1 MNLLR
6 ELVGRHRRYHQL
18 EPQMLRYAAMVG
30 LVAYPLFYLARF
42 TKSSPG
48 YDDWSLRL
56 AAMLACLLIL
66 FPNHWPRALKPYF
79 HLVAWAVPIFCLPF
93 LFVFTSLKNGGGPV
107 AVGNTLMAAF
117 FIILLTDRR
126 NMFVMLAVGF
136 ILAFGVYW
144 AFEPNPQLPL
154 DYVARLPILLV
165 VVAGGSLFK
174 HGVERAA
181 TIRVRQ
187 AYASLAGSI
196 AHEMRNPLAQFKL
209 SLEAFQRVL
218 PAPASDVERQE
229 LAAGDLNTLYEHIAQ
244 GELAVQRG
252 LQVIAMTLDEV
263 HDVPLNADGF
273 SRLTAGETC
282 ARAVHEFGY
291 EDASHRAQVSLRVE
305 CDFFFRADETA
316 FLFVLFNLI
325 KNALANPGVQVQIV
339 VDAGQVEVRDDG
351 PGIAPAV
358 QARLFQPFY
367 SQGKAGGTGLGLAYC
382 SRVMG
387 AFGGNISC
395 SSVPGR
401 STCFRLTLPL
411 VTAAEREKELV
422 TTLTKARALFDG
434 RRLLVVETDAA
445 VRFLTRHRLASMGAV
460 VDECAFGE
468 QALRMLAKQH
478 YDLIV
483 LDLQMPLLDGY
494 ALARRIRAGHPGIDP
509 QVCIVAYSS
518 EPMAVAQIKTRKAAM
533 NGFVT
538 KPSDQCTLLKALC
551 DAMEASQARVAAQQV
566 ASLAGRAVLLA
577 DDNAYIRMTVAASLR
592 AEGVTVVEA
601 DNGHKVISRLATMDR
616 CDAILLDIEMPGMD
630 GIETAAAIRAS
641 ALDCRQA
648 PILALTAHF
657 SPSVLQEAR
666 RAGMDDLLVKPFDM
680 ARLLEKLHALSLR
693 GALRASEPESS
704 RLTGADTVSLLD
716 IKRLDNLRRIGV
728 LDELMTDYLPAIDRL
743 LGEVEASAK
752 AQSTRACCEALH
764 SLVGMSG
771 EAGARALHRLAR
783 QCYEP
788 LVEEG
793 RWPVQADWTAAL
805 RELATQTRRALT
817 DYTALP
823 EAVKD

>member
-1 MNLLR
+1 MNLLW

-30 LVAYPLFYLARF
+30 LVAYPLFYLSRF

-48 YDDWSLRL
+48 YDDWPLRL

-66 FPNHWPRALKPYF
+66 FPEHWPRSLKPHF
-79 HLVAWAVPIFCLPF
+79 HLVAWVVPIFCLPF

-144 AFEPNPQLPL
+144 VSEPSPQLPM

-165 VVAGGSLFK
+165 VVAGGTLFK

-181 TIRVRQ
+181 AIKVRQ
-187 AYASLAGSI
+187 AYASLAESI
-196 AHEMRNPLAQFKL
+196 AHEMRNPLTQFKL

-218 PAPASDVERQE
+218 PVPTLEVERQE

-263 HDVPLNADGF
+263 HDMPLNADGF
-273 SRLTAGETC
+273 SRLLAGETC
-282 ARAVHEFGY
+282 ARAVQEFGY
-291 EDASHRAQVSLRVE
+291 EDATHRAQVSLRVE

-325 KNALANPGVQVQIV
+325 KNALANPGVRVQIV
-339 VDAGQVEVRDDG
+339 VDAGQIEVRDDG
-351 PGIAPAV
+351 PGIAPEV

-367 SQGKAGGTGLGLAYC
+367 SQGKVGGTGLGLAYC
-382 SRVMG
+382 ARVMG
-387 AFGGNISC
+387 AFGGSITC
-395 SSVPGR
+395 SSVPGQ
-401 STCFRLTLPL
+401 STCYRLTLPL
-411 VTAAEREKELV
+411 VTAAEREKEL
-422 TTLTKARALFDG
+422 TTMLAKSRALFGG
-434 RRLLVVETDAA
+434 RRLLVVEDNAA
-445 VRFLTRHRLASMGAV
+445 VRFLTRHKLASMGAV
-460 VDECAFGE
+460 VDECSDGE
-468 QALRMLAKQH
+468 QALHMLAQQR

-483 LDLQMPLLDGY
+483 LDLHLPVMDGY
-494 ALARRIRAGHPGIDP
+494 ALTKRIRAGQPGIDP
-509 QVCIVAYSS
+509 QLCIVAYSG
-518 EPMAVAQIKTRKAAM
+518 EPMAVAQIKTRKATM
-533 NGFVT
+533 NGFVA
-538 KPSDQCTLLKALC
+538 KPSEQCALLKALC
-551 DAMEASQARVAAQQV
+551 DAMETSQARVAAQQTP
-566 ASLAGRAVLLA
+566 SLAGRAVLLA
-577 DDNAYIRMTVAASLR
+577 DDNAYIRKTVAASLR

-630 GIETAAAIRAS
+630 GIETAGAIRAS
-641 ALDCRQA
+641 ALSCRRA
-648 PILALTAHF
+648 PILALTAHS

-680 ARLLEKLHALSLR
+680 AMLLEKLHALPLC
-693 GALRASEPESS
+693 GAVRARAPESNH
-704 RLTGADTVSLLD
+704 LTAADTGNLLD
-716 IKRLDNLRRIGV
+716 IKRLDNHRRIGV
-728 LDELMTDYLPAIDRL
+728 LDELMVDYLPAIDRL
-743 LGEVEASAK
+743 LCEVEASAMSQDTK
-752 AQSTRACCEALH
+752 ACSDALH

-771 EAGARALHRLAR
+771 EAGAQALLRLAR
-783 QCYEP
+783 QCHDP

-793 RWPVQADWTAAL
+793 RWPAQADWTGAL

-817 DYTALP
+817 DYAAP
-823 EAVKD
+823 VEAGKD